1 MTRSDENMGGVRA
14 ISNIG
19 APDAWKLGYR
29 RVLIAIP
36 LGIAALEAATV
47 AWGLAAEN
55 RQLLKDGLDWS
66 YDVAL
71 YGVAALAFG
80 REARL
85 ERATAGFVA
94 VVMFVAGA
102 HTLYDLW
109 DKIVSPRPI
118 EVAALG
124 FSAVSAIAVALLILA
139 GLLRY
144 RRIDHPIVRATWLS
158 SRNDAISTT
167 LYSTLNLAARTL
179 PDLRWPE
186 YALDLLAAGLAFQAS
201 ASVAASLLRDRRRRK
216 A

>member
-1 MTRSDENMGGVRA
+1 MTWRPA
-14 ISNIG
+14 
-19 APDAWKLGYR
+19 YR

-36 LGIAALEAATV
+36 LGIAVLEAATV
-47 AWGLAAEN
+47 AWGLAAGN

-71 YGVAALAFG
+71 YGVAALTFG

-85 ERATAGFVA
+85 EQATAAFVGL
-94 VVMFVAGA
+94 VMAVAGA

-118 EVAALG
+118 EIVALG
-124 FSAVSAIAVALLILA
+124 FSAVSAVAVALLILA
-139 GLLRY
+139 GLWRF
-144 RRIDHPIVRATWLS
+144 RRIDHPIVQATWLS

-186 YALDLLAAGLAFQAS
+186 YVLDLFAAALAFQA
-201 ASVAASLLRDRRRRK
+201 AFAIAATLLRDRRRRK
-216 A
+216 V

>member
-1 MTRSDENMGGVRA
+1 MSQSDDNMGAGGA
-14 ISNIG
+14 ISSP
-19 APDAWKLGYR
+19 APEPWARAYR

-47 AWGLAAEN
+47 AWGLAAAN

-71 YGVAALAFG
+71 YGVAAFAFG

-85 ERATAGFVA
+85 EQATAGFVA
-94 VVMFVAGA
+94 ATMFVAGA

-109 DKIVSPRPI
+109 DKIVAPRPI
-118 EVAALG
+118 ELTALG
-124 FSAVSAIAVALLILA
+124 FSAVSAIVVALLILA
-139 GLLRY
+139 GLWRY
-144 RRIDHPIVRATWLS
+144 RRIDHPIVQATWLS

-167 LYSTLNLAARTL
+167 LYSTLNLAARAVPET
-179 PDLRWPE
+179 RWPE

-201 ASVAASLLRDRRRRK
+201 YAIAATLLRGRRRRK
-216 A
+216 V

>member
-1 MTRSDENMGGVRA
+1 MGAGA
-14 ISNIG
+14 AKASAG
-19 APDAWKLGYR
+19 APPQAWRVGYR

-47 AWGLAAEN
+47 AWGLAADN
-55 RQLLKDGLDWS
+55 RQLLKDGLDWT

-71 YGVAALAFG
+71 YGVAALTFG

-85 ERATAGFVA
+85 ERATAAFVA
-94 VVMFVAGA
+94 ATMFVAGA

-109 DKIVSPRPI
+109 DKIARPRPI
-118 EVAALG
+118 ELTALG
-124 FSAVSAIAVALLILA
+124 FSAVSAVAVALLILA

-144 RRIDHPIVRATWLS
+144 RRIDHPIVQATWLS

-167 LYSTLNLAARTL
+167 LYSTLNLAARAL

-186 YALDLLAAGLAFQAS
+186 YALDAAAAALAFQAS
-201 ASVAASLLRDRRRRK
+201 WSIAATLLRERRRK